1 VICEVP
7 KLASDEP
14 ALRISKL
21 EREMLHDPAYLEVKK
36 AIMSGAIRPGAT
48 ITIRAMAAALGT
60 SPMPVR
66 ESLSCLVAERA
77 LVMLPTRSVTV
88 PLMTAEQ
95 FDARASFASS
105 LPLPR
110 PLAEPA
116 VASRSYLG

>member
-1 VICEVP
+1 MKSP

-21 EREMLHDPAYLEVKK
+21 ERETLHDRAYLEVEK

-66 ESLSCLVAERA
+66 EALSR
-77 LVMLPTRSVTV
+77 LVMR
-88 PLMTAEQ
+88 
-95 FDARASFASS
+95 RASFASS

-116 VASRSYLG
+116 VASRSRLG

>member
-1 VICEVP
+1 MKSP

-21 EREMLHDPAYLEVKK
+21 ERETLHDRAYLEVKK

-66 ESLSCLVAERA
+66 EALSRRVAERA

-95 FDARASFASS
+95 FDAARIIREFLATASS
-105 LPLPR
+105 T
-110 PLAEPA
+110 
-116 VASRSYLG
+116 G